1 MDQFLKLLLMILQ
14 KKYQAIK
21 DSKILA
27 NPWGGMQKI
36 NNSLVL
42 GVIP

>member
-1 MDQFLKLLLMILQ
+1 MNPPK

-36 NNSLVL
+36 NNSLVS